1 MDNPIAKQIKA
12 ASGAGTKTVYRQLK
26 AEIPSLGHA
35 KLTVKTQLTQDQKNA
50 RIAACRR
57 LERKPLRDLEWVVWV
72 DAKTLYVNLKHRH
85 GWIDR
90 ASATPEDHVL
100 QHRLAGRITSST
112 VQIRYCA
119 AVNAKVGQVTLH
131 FITGTTGMSAQRD
144 GKNYKV
150 RA

>member
-1 MDNPIAKQIKA
+1 M
-12 ASGAGTKTVYRQLK
+12 
-26 AEIPSLGHA
+26 
-35 KLTVKTQLTQDQKNA
+35 
-50 RIAACRR
+50 
-57 LERKPLRDLEWVVWV
+57 

-100 QHRLAGRITSST
+100 QHRLAG
-112 VQIRYCA
+112 QDNKLNCANRYCA